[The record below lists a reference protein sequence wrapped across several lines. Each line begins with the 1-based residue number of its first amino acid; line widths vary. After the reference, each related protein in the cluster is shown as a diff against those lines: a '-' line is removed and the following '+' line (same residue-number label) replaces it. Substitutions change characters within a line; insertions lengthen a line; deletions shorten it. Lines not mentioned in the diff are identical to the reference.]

1 MLGPVAFLADNSLS
15 NLFFGDKPSEM
26 QGRMFEGEKGVQRVM
41 PRHIRL
47 VYLHGAHLTR
57 VGPILIDSL
66 CIPHEDAAQPT
77 GTCSRTIS
85 FAPCHPKRRVI

>member
-1 MLGPVAFLADNSLS
+1 MLGPVAFLADNSSS
-15 NLFFGDKPSEM
+15 NLFFGDKPSEIV
-26 QGRMFEGEKGVQRVM
+26 RCKGGCLRGKGCAALTRVM

-66 CIPHEDAAQPT
+66 CIPHEDAAQPDHKFRAL
-77 GTCSRTIS
+77 S
-85 FAPCHPKRRVI
+85 P